1 MQDSD
6 SADRP
11 QRRSALVAREL
22 ARLNIDIAAV
32 SEVRFAEQGSLTEQG
47 AGYTLYWSGKAK
59 DDRRL
64 SGVGFMIRNSIISR
78 LDSLPVGHSDRLMSL
93 HLPLLEDQYA
103 TIISLKRQLTQ
114 AGIDHSEW
122 EALAEDGEEWRGTTK
137 TAADNFEEGRK
148 TAAAEKR
155 QRRKDSASQPVTD
168 TTFTCPSCS
177 RACRS
182 RIGLHSHQRACR
194 RASTSS

>member
-22 ARLNIDIAAV
+22 TRLNIDIAAV

-93 HLPLLEDQYA
+93 RLPLLEDQYA
-103 TIISLKRQLTQ
+103 TIISRQLTQ
-114 AGIDHSEW
+114 AGIDRSEW
-122 EALAEDGEEWRGTTK
+122 EALAEDREEWRGTIK

-168 TTFTCPSCS
+168 MTFTCPSCS

-194 RASTSS
+194 RASTSSQ

>member
-1 MQDSD
+1 MGFLKA
-6 SADRP
+6 SATVVP
-11 QRRSALVAREL
+11 PAS
-22 ARLNIDIAAV
+22 V
-32 SEVRFAEQGSLTEQG
+32 SRTS
-47 AGYTLYWSGKAK
+47 WSG
-59 DDRRL
+59 R
-64 SGVGFMIRNSIISR
+64 G
-78 LDSLPVGHSDRLMSL
+78 
-93 HLPLLEDQYA
+93 
-103 TIISLKRQLTQ
+103 TQ

-122 EALAEDGEEWRGTTK
+122 EALAEDREEWRGTIK

-194 RASTSS
+194 RVSTSSQWSSDPKKPPYTVDYFANFVNAKCPSSVRNFSTLSVNSLAFHLDRESCFLVLPGCLISRAIIHRSLLSLLFAL